1 MRCFNIMDYLSTT
14 KKNLISNRKIKPQI
28 YSVNNNTVCLYSS
41 NYKIID
47 ITNER
52 LGPHFQQVT
61 NCGLIN
67 LFSMELDKINNFM
80 GYMTGEYE
88 KHSWK
93 QIKHMDGYYYHTKLN
108 DELLITIWI
117 TKKDKNYKNGDYS
130 INDLITDYCEKKC
143 QHICL
148 LAKWKSDFYFFYNV
162 LDPYVEITPTRIIRS
177 IFLRSFLTKNYIYY
191 HAAAIEYKNKGILLC
206 GNSGKGKTSCLL
218 NFLDS
223 KQGKLIANDKV
234 FIGID
239 DEQKFRMWGWPTV
252 VTLGVGNLNQYEQLK
267 KFLTSIDDVSCLQDL
282 YRYTPKKEY
291 LNMSWEQM
299 KSLKRDGNKLAISHK
314 QLAELFDK
322 KIQFTS
328 TIDIVVN
335 VDLIWNCTKKSIIK
349 LTEFE
354 QKISILKQ
362 NFIENKSDQLCWIGY
377 PWLSN
382 SILDEQK
389 VKKAID
395 SIDFYSYQNDFRDEN
410 LSCFLDE
417 VI

>member
-1 MRCFNIMDYLSTT
+1 
-14 KKNLISNRKIKPQI
+14 
-28 YSVNNNTVCLYSS
+28 
-41 NYKIID
+41 
-47 ITNER
+47 
-52 LGPHFQQVT
+52 
-61 NCGLIN
+61 
-67 LFSMELDKINNFM
+67 
-80 GYMTGEYE
+80 
-88 KHSWK
+88 
-93 QIKHMDGYYYHTKLN
+93 
-108 DELLITIWI
+108 
-117 TKKDKNYKNGDYS
+117 
-130 INDLITDYCEKKC
+130 
-143 QHICL
+143 
-148 LAKWKSDFYFFYNV
+148 
-162 LDPYVEITPTRIIRS
+162 
-177 IFLRSFLTKNYIYY
+177 
-191 HAAAIEYKNKGILLC
+191 
-206 GNSGKGKTSCLL
+206 
-218 NFLDS
+218 
-223 KQGKLIANDKV
+223 
-234 FIGID
+234 
-239 DEQKFRMWGWPTV
+239 
-252 VTLGVGNLNQYEQLK
+252 
-267 KFLTSIDDVSCLQDL
+267 
-282 YRYTPKKEY
+282 
-291 LNMSWEQM
+291 M

>member
-1 MRCFNIMDYLSTT
+1 M
-14 KKNLISNRKIKPQI
+14 
-28 YSVNNNTVCLYSS
+28 
-41 NYKIID
+41 
-47 ITNER
+47 
-52 LGPHFQQVT
+52 
-61 NCGLIN
+61 
-67 LFSMELDKINNFM
+67 
-80 GYMTGEYE
+80 
-88 KHSWK
+88 
-93 QIKHMDGYYYHTKLN
+93 
-108 DELLITIWI
+108 
-117 TKKDKNYKNGDYS
+117 
-130 INDLITDYCEKKC
+130 
-143 QHICL
+143 
-148 LAKWKSDFYFFYNV
+148 
-162 LDPYVEITPTRIIRS
+162 
-177 IFLRSFLTKNYIYY
+177 
-191 HAAAIEYKNKGILLC
+191 
-206 GNSGKGKTSCLL
+206 
-218 NFLDS
+218 
-223 KQGKLIANDKV
+223 
-234 FIGID
+234 
-239 DEQKFRMWGWPTV
+239 
-252 VTLGVGNLNQYEQLK
+252 
-267 KFLTSIDDVSCLQDL
+267 SCLQDL

>member
-1 MRCFNIMDYLSTT
+1 MKNFNA
-14 KKNLISNRKIKPQI
+14 KKHQP
-28 YSVNNNTVCLYSS
+28 
-41 NYKIID
+41 
-47 ITNER
+47 
-52 LGPHFQQVT
+52 
-61 NCGLIN
+61 
-67 LFSMELDKINNFM
+67 
-80 GYMTGEYE
+80 
-88 KHSWK
+88 
-93 QIKHMDGYYYHTKLN
+93 
-108 DELLITIWI
+108 
-117 TKKDKNYKNGDYS
+117 
-130 INDLITDYCEKKC
+130 
-143 QHICL
+143 
-148 LAKWKSDFYFFYNV
+148 
-162 LDPYVEITPTRIIRS
+162 
-177 IFLRSFLTKNYIYY
+177 
-191 HAAAIEYKNKGILLC
+191 
-206 GNSGKGKTSCLL
+206 
-218 NFLDS
+218 
-223 KQGKLIANDKV
+223 
-234 FIGID
+234 
-239 DEQKFRMWGWPTV
+239 
-252 VTLGVGNLNQYEQLK
+252 
-267 KFLTSIDDVSCLQDL
+267 L